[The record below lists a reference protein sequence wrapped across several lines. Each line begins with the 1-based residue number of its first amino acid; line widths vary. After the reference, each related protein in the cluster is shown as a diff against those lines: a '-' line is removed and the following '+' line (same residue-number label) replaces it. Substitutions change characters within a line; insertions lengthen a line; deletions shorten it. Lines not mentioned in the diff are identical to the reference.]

1 MNHEEI
7 PFTSGESNQK
17 VVKVGD
23 TVRKEPSEN
32 SELVREV
39 MAVLSNNNF
48 QYSPK
53 YLGIDQKGR
62 EIMTYIEGEQMN
74 HTEIT
79 VDLMKQTLKVLKQ
92 FHNIFSTSDLSQ
104 DQETVLH
111 TDYAPWNLIVKE
123 GKLVGVIDFDK
134 VIPGKRIYDVAYIC
148 WNLLDIGS
156 KNSNFTEEEILKY
169 LPILINAYGEIDT
182 SEFVDV
188 LLSEQNRILL
198 ERELRV
204 KEVEEGEE
212 KEYREGICEDI
223 KKQIEWVKRNRLNI
237 EKALRIK

>member
-1 MNHEEI
+1 MNQEET

-17 VVKVGD
+17 VVKVGN

-32 SELVREV
+32 SELVRKV
-39 MAVLSNNNF
+39 MTILSSNNF

-62 EIMTYIEGEQMN
+62 EKMTYIEGEQMN

-79 VDLMKQTLKVLKQ
+79 IDLMKQTLEVLKQ
-92 FHNIFSTSDLSQ
+92 FHDILSISELSGG
-104 DQETVLH
+104 QETVLH
-111 TDYAPWNLIVKE
+111 TDYAPWNLIVRK
-123 GKLVGVIDFDK
+123 GKLVGIIDFDK
-134 VIPGKRIYDVAYIC
+134 IKPGKRIYDVVYIC

-156 KNSNFTEEEILKY
+156 EDSNFTDEEIFRY
-169 LPILINAYGEIDT
+169 LPVLVDAYGEINT
-182 SEFVDV
+182 SDFVDA

-204 KEVEEGEE
+204 KKVEEGEE
-212 KEYREGICEDI
+212 KEYRKGICEDI
-223 KKQIEWVKRNRLNI
+223 KKQIGWVERNRVNI
-237 EKALRIK
+237 EKALGVK

>member
-1 MNHEEI
+1 MNQEEI
-7 PFTSGESNQK
+7 PFASGESGQK
-17 VVKVGD
+17 VVKVED

-32 SELVREV
+32 SKLVREV
-39 MAVLSNNNF
+39 MTVLSSSNF
-48 QYSPK
+48 QYSPN

-62 EIMTYIEGEQMN
+62 EIMTYIEGKQMN

-79 VDLMKQTLKVLKQ
+79 LDLMKQTLGVLKRY
-92 FHNIFSTSDLSQ
+92 HDIFSISELSENE
-104 DQETVLH
+104 ETLLH
-111 TDYAPWNLIVKE
+111 TDYAPWNLIVRE
-123 GKLVGVIDFDK
+123 GKLVGIIDFDK
-134 VIPGKRIYDVAYIC
+134 AKPGKRISDVVYIC

-156 KNSNFTEEEILKY
+156 EDSNLTEEEIFKY
-169 LPILINAYGEIDT
+169 LPVLVGAYGEIDT
-182 SEFVDV
+182 SDFVDV

-212 KEYREGICEDI
+212 KEYRKGICEDI

-237 EKALRIK
+237 EKALKVK

>member
-1 MNHEEI
+1 MNQEEI
-7 PFTSGESNQK
+7 PFASGESNQK
-17 VVKVGD
+17 VVKVGN

-32 SELVREV
+32 SELVRKV
-39 MAVLSNNNF
+39 MTVLSNNNF

-53 YLGIDQKGR
+53 HLGIDQKER
-62 EIMTYIEGEQMN
+62 EIMTYIEGQQMN

-79 VDLMKQTLKVLKQ
+79 LGLMRQTLEVLKQ
-92 FHNIFSTSDLSQ
+92 FHDIFSTSELSQ
-104 DQETVLH
+104 DQETLLH

-134 VIPGKRIYDVAYIC
+134 VTPGKRIYDVAYIC

-156 KNSNFTEEEILKY
+156 KDSNFTEEEIFKY

-182 SEFVDV
+182 FEFVDV

-212 KEYREGICEDI
+212 KQYREGICEDI
-223 KKQIEWVKRNRLNI
+223 KKQIGWVERNRGNI
-237 EKALRIK
+237 DEALEVK